1 MTKHYLLIDG
11 SYYVFYRFYAIS
23 RWMSVAKKEEDIT
36 KPIEN
41 KIFVE
46 KFQKTFVSKIHN
58 FIKYFK
64 LPEDTVKIVAK
75 DCHRKNIWRM
85 ELYSKYKGNRTTD
98 DEFEGGPFFKMAYDS
113 LFNESGINIKINHP
127 KLEADDC
134 ISLLTK
140 KLINDDENNII
151 TILTSDTDY
160 IQIKKHDP
168 ERVHIYNL
176 KHKEVK
182 DKLEKWDEDDPEK
195 CLFYKLL
202 KGDTADN
209 IPQVIKPLTKKKFYY
224 YWEMRGEKLIE
235 ELKKKNCFLEYSR
248 NMELIDL
255 DFIPKELQEEFLKD
269 CSNLFLSNDSGSDI
283 HSN

>member
-46 KFQKTFVSKIHN
+46 KFEKTFVSKIKD
-58 FIKYFK
+58 FIKHFK

-75 DCHRKNIWRM
+75 DCHRTNIWRM
-85 ELYSKYKGNRTTD
+85 NIYSEYKANRTTD
-98 DEFEGGPFFKMAYDS
+98 DEFEGGPFFKMAYDK
-113 LFNESGINIKINHP
+113 LYKESGIDKIVSHP

-134 ISLLTK
+134 ISILTK
-140 KLINDDENNII
+140 KLINHDENNII

-168 ERVHIYNL
+168 ERINIYNL
-176 KHKEVK
+176 KYKEVK
-182 DKLEKWDEDDPEK
+182 DKLEKWDENDPEK

-202 KGDTADN
+202 KGDTSDN
-209 IPQVIKPLTKKKFYY
+209 IPHVIKPLTKKKFYNL
-224 YWEMRGEKLIE
+224 WDMRGKKLIE
-235 ELKKKNCFLEYSR
+235 EFKKKKCFIEYSR
-248 NMELIDL
+248 NMNLIDF
-255 DFIPKELQEEFLKD
+255 FIGKLHYIAHPIQAFFFHI
-269 CSNLFLSNDSGSDI
+269 SQP
-283 HSN
+283 